1 MAERAVRAREHLQ
14 ADCSRCA
21 ALCCVLPAFSASADF
36 ALDKPAGTPCPNLRA
51 DALCGIHEQL
61 VDRGFPG
68 CVAFDC
74 FGAGQRAVE
83 VVIGLGPRPTPAA
96 LAADPVL
103 SSELGDALGVLRQLH
118 EVLWHLTEAADRLPA
133 GPLRDD
139 VERERAEVEALA
151 GGDRSEL
158 RGVDA
163 PARRRSAGPL
173 LERASSDL
181 RSRVLPRGQRP
192 ARHRGADRS
201 GVRWRGARLRGAD
214 LRGAL
219 LLGADLRGA
228 DLRDADLL
236 GADLRGADLSGADL
250 RGALFLTRTQLDAAR
265 GDTTTLL
272 PGGLARPSRW
282 TGPRR
287 APGRPPRG
295 DAAGQ
300 SE

>member
-1 MAERAVRAREHLQ
+1 MPEQAVRSREHLQ

-61 VDRGFPG
+61 VERGFPG

-83 VVIGLGPRPTPAA
+83 VVIGPGPRPTPAA
-96 LAADPVL
+96 LGADPAL
-103 SSELGDALGVLRQLH
+103 SADLGAALGVLRQLH

-139 VERERAEVEALA
+139 VEAERTEVESLA
-151 GGDRSEL
+151 ASDRAVL
-158 RGVDA
+158 VGLDA
-163 PARRRSAGPL
+163 AARRRRAGPL
-173 LERASSDL
+173 LERASSEL
-181 RSRVLPRGQRP
+181 RARALPRGQRP

-250 RGALFLTRTQLDAAR
+250 TGALFVTRTQLDAAR
-265 GDTTTLL
+265 GDAATRL
-272 PGGLARPSRW
+272 PAGLARPSLW
-282 TGPRR
+282 TR
-287 APGRPPRG
+287 AGGGPRG
-295 DAAGQ
+295 DAAGRRG
-300 SE
+300 

>member
-1 MAERAVRAREHLQ
+1 VPEQAVRSREHLQ

-51 DALCGIHEQL
+51 DALCGIHGQL
-61 VDRGFPG
+61 VERGFPG

-74 FGAGQRAVE
+74 FGAGHRAVE
-83 VVIGLGPRPTPAA
+83 VVIGPGPRPTS
-96 LAADPVL
+96 AD
-103 SSELGDALGVLRQLH
+103 LGAALGVLRQLH

-139 VERERAEVEALA
+139 VEAERTEVESLA
-151 GGDRSEL
+151 ASDRAVL
-158 RGVDA
+158 VGLDA
-163 PARRRSAGPL
+163 AARRRRAGPL
-173 LERASSDL
+173 LERASSEL
-181 RSRVLPRGQRP
+181 RARALPRGQRP
-192 ARHRGADRS
+192 ARHRGANRS
-201 GVRWRGARLRGAD
+201 GMRWRGARLRGAD

-250 RGALFLTRTQLDAAR
+250 TGALFVTRTQLDAAR
-265 GDTTTLL
+265 GDAATRL
-272 PGGLARPSRW
+272 PAGLARPSRW
-282 TGPRR
+282 AR
-287 APGRPPRG
+287 AGGGPRG
-295 DAAGQ
+295 DAAGRKG
-300 SE
+300 